1 MVGEGA
7 LKPQDLCVIL
17 HFCNSTS
24 THMEAGEIGVLKN
37 REKIALFGGNGKMTV
52 SRNVEK
58 MAVFGENEKTAVF
71 GVNEDIGVF
80 EDVMTIS

>member
-7 LKPQDLCVIL
+7 LKPQDLCDIL

-37 REKIALFGGNGKMTV
+37 DDFLEVMGKLKFLEMLRKRQFLDKIRKMLFLEVIRILEFLKIMEKYLLN
-52 SRNVEK
+52 
-58 MAVFGENEKTAVF
+58 
-71 GVNEDIGVF
+71 
-80 EDVMTIS
+80 